1 MEQEYKSR
9 TQIKNEMK
17 ALQELGEQ
25 LVKFSPE
32 ALEQID
38 MPENLREAV
47 LFAQKIPSREAL
59 RRQMQYI
66 GGLMRTVDPEAI
78 RRAIAMR
85 DHRRQAST
93 QALHQ
98 LETWRDDLIA
108 GKTGVID
115 ELCQRFPAADR
126 QHLRQLARNAQK
138 EQEQAKPPKS
148 ARVLLRYLRELMQ
161 SAESPQPDQTES
173 ETTTP

>member
-9 TQIKNEMK
+9 TQIKKEMK
-17 ALQELGEQ
+17 ALQELGER
-25 LVKFSPE
+25 LVEFSPE
-32 ALEQID
+32 SLEQID

-59 RRQMQYI
+59 RRQLQYI

-85 DHRRQAST
+85 DHRQQVST
-93 QALHQ
+93 QAFHQ

-108 GKTGVID
+108 GKAGVID
-115 ELCQRFPAADR
+115 EICQRFPAADR

-138 EQEQAKPPKS
+138 EQGQAKPPKS
-148 ARVLLRYLRELMQ
+148 ARVLFRYLRELMQ
-161 SAESPQPDQTES
+161 EAETPQPDQTES
-173 ETTTP
+173 ETTGP

>member
-17 ALQELGEQ
+17 ALQELGER
-25 LVKFSPE
+25 LVAFSPE

-59 RRQMQYI
+59 RRQLQYI
-66 GGLMRTVDPEAI
+66 GGLMRTVNPEAI
-78 RRAIAMR
+78 RREIAMR
-85 DHRRQAST
+85 DHRQQAST

-108 GKTGVID
+108 GKTGLID

-126 QHLRQLARNAQK
+126 QHLRQLVRNAQK
-138 EQEQAKPPKS
+138 EQEQAKSPKS
-148 ARVLLRYLRELMQ
+148 ARTLFRYLRELMQ
-161 SAESPQPDQTES
+161 SAELPQSDQTGS
-173 ETTTP
+173 EATTP

>member
-1 MEQEYKSR
+1 
-9 TQIKNEMK
+9 
-17 ALQELGEQ
+17 
-25 LVKFSPE
+25 
-32 ALEQID
+32 
-38 MPENLREAV
+38 
-47 LFAQKIPSREAL
+47 
-59 RRQMQYI
+59 
-66 GGLMRTVDPEAI
+66 
-78 RRAIAMR
+78 MR
-85 DHRRQAST
+85 DHRQQAST

-115 ELCQRFPAADR
+115 ELCQRSPAADR

-148 ARVLLRYLRELMQ
+148 ARVLFRYLRELMQ
-161 SAESPQPDQTES
+161 AAEASQPDQTES